1 MIKKHGN
8 RFAPEKKTGN
18 HKWIPLLLLFLL
30 MLLSSCAA
38 GYILGRSAFPESSG
52 RRIDTILLTPDG
64 DAAEQ
69 QMQQIFHLAGKI
81 NYTNGRPYAQ
91 GRVQLHSEPRETVT
105 DTNGSFTFFHL
116 EGGEHQIRILD
127 RTGNVLGERK
137 VNLFSAQAESG
148 VNVSLQQ
155 NGQYTIEVAVDVRL
169 MEVAIELDEKN
180 NSLYINPEKLT
191 YLTSDGRLVTPTGE
205 AYYWEGTLVT
215 PGGLVITADKTVVAP
230 ASEGPLGI
238 ALLTPE
244 NQVIYPEQDAALP
257 DGTKLL
263 ENGNILLPGETMIER
278 NENGTVILTPDGLR
292 GQPGAGGVVISGD
305 NQVSPIGTGTSGPDS
320 NTQDNPAGP
329 NESVSGNGYDT
340 GTNPAERNDSSQI
353 GNGSG
358 GVNAG
363 LGSGEGG
370 ESNAGSGSV
379 SGDSSGDSSEGN
391 DKDGGGI
398 SGGGGSGDSS
408 GGNSGDSSGGNSGNS
423 GGETGGD
430 NGGGGDDKDEG
441 PIPNFRVSWTQGQEI
456 ELFSICREMCRP
468 FCRARKEATRLYLKI
483 IIPFML
489 SLPYQL
495 RKTAYT
501 FPCVSVLLHIKTESR
516 LPIGGIHKT
525 AALRKVI
532 PYAWVQVKAN
542 PIFWSGSGL
551 MRAERTGLTQ
561 MQARQ
566 TLIIGSGLKYGLSRK
581 VRRYMHGKRT
591 VL

>member
-18 HKWIPLLLLFLL
+18 HKWIPLLLLFVL

-105 DTNGSFTFFHL
+105 DTNGSFTFFHV

-292 GQPGAGGVVISGD
+292 GQPGAGGDRKSVV
-305 NQVSPIGTGTSGPDS
+305 
-320 NTQDNPAGP
+320 
-329 NESVSGNGYDT
+329 
-340 GTNPAERNDSSQI
+340 
-353 GNGSG
+353 
-358 GVNAG
+358 
-363 LGSGEGG
+363 
-370 ESNAGSGSV
+370 
-379 SGDSSGDSSEGN
+379 
-391 DKDGGGI
+391 
-398 SGGGGSGDSS
+398 
-408 GGNSGDSSGGNSGNS
+408 
-423 GGETGGD
+423 
-430 NGGGGDDKDEG
+430 
-441 PIPNFRVSWTQGQEI
+441 
-456 ELFSICREMCRP
+456 
-468 FCRARKEATRLYLKI
+468 
-483 IIPFML
+483 
-489 SLPYQL
+489 
-495 RKTAYT
+495 
-501 FPCVSVLLHIKTESR
+501 
-516 LPIGGIHKT
+516 
-525 AALRKVI
+525 
-532 PYAWVQVKAN
+532 
-542 PIFWSGSGL
+542 
-551 MRAERTGLTQ
+551 
-561 MQARQ
+561 
-566 TLIIGSGLKYGLSRK
+566 
-581 VRRYMHGKRT
+581 
-591 VL
+591 

>member
-105 DTNGSFTFFHL
+105 DTNGSFTFFHV

-205 AYYWEGTLVT
+205 AYYYSRQNCGC
-215 PGGLVITADKTVVAP
+215 
-230 ASEGPLGI
+230 
-238 ALLTPE
+238 
-244 NQVIYPEQDAALP
+244 
-257 DGTKLL
+257 
-263 ENGNILLPGETMIER
+263 
-278 NENGTVILTPDGLR
+278 
-292 GQPGAGGVVISGD
+292 AG
-305 NQVSPIGTGTSGPDS
+305 
-320 NTQDNPAGP
+320 
-329 NESVSGNGYDT
+329 
-340 GTNPAERNDSSQI
+340 
-353 GNGSG
+353 
-358 GVNAG
+358 
-363 LGSGEGG
+363 
-370 ESNAGSGSV
+370 
-379 SGDSSGDSSEGN
+379 
-391 DKDGGGI
+391 K
-398 SGGGGSGDSS
+398 
-408 GGNSGDSSGGNSGNS
+408 
-423 GGETGGD
+423 
-430 NGGGGDDKDEG
+430 
-441 PIPNFRVSWTQGQEI
+441 
-456 ELFSICREMCRP
+456 
-468 FCRARKEATRLYLKI
+468 
-483 IIPFML
+483 
-489 SLPYQL
+489 
-495 RKTAYT
+495 
-501 FPCVSVLLHIKTESR
+501 
-516 LPIGGIHKT
+516 
-525 AALRKVI
+525 
-532 PYAWVQVKAN
+532 
-542 PIFWSGSGL
+542 
-551 MRAERTGLTQ
+551 
-561 MQARQ
+561 
-566 TLIIGSGLKYGLSRK
+566 
-581 VRRYMHGKRT
+581 
-591 VL
+591 

>member
-105 DTNGSFTFFHL
+105 DTNGSFTFFHV

-278 NENGTVILTPDGLR
+278 NGNGTVILTPDGLR

-305 NQVSPIGTGTSGPDS
+305 NQVSPIGTGASGPDS
-320 NTQDNPAGP
+320 NTHDNPAGP

-379 SGDSSGDSSEGN
+379 SGDSSEGN

-398 SGGGGSGDSS
+398 SSGGGSGDSSGDSS
-408 GGNSGDSSGGNSGNS
+408 GGNSGGSSGGNSGGNSGNS

-456 ELFSICREMCRP
+456 ELFSDLSGNVQTLLPGAEGSYP
-468 FCRARKEATRLYLKI
+468 FILENNNSFHVIFTLSIEEDSLHIPMHFRIVTYKDRKPLTDWWDTQNGGAAESDTVRLDAGERKSYLLEWQWPYESGKDGIDTNAGKADLDYRARLKI
-483 IIPFML
+483 WAQQEGP
-489 SLPYQL
+489 
-495 RKTAYT
+495 
-501 FPCVSVLLHIKTESR
+501 
-516 LPIGGIHKT
+516 
-525 AALRKVI
+525 
-532 PYAWVQVKAN
+532 
-542 PIFWSGSGL
+542 
-551 MRAERTGLTQ
+551 
-561 MQARQ
+561 
-566 TLIIGSGLKYGLSRK
+566 
-581 VRRYMHGKRT
+581 
-591 VL
+591 